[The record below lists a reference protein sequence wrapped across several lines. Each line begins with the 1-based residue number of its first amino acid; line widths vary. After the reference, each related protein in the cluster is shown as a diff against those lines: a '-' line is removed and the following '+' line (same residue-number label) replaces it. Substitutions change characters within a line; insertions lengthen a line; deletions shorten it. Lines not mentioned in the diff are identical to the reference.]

1 MIQQLL
7 PSGYYIFLPT
17 FLSLAEYLHKQ
28 QMNIKVEALD
38 DILFQW
44 EPEYPMGTK
53 DARQNREEE
62 GSEHSV
68 RQATTL
74 A

>member
-28 QMNIKVEALD
+28 QMNIKVKAL
-38 DILFQW
+38 IFYCSESQNIQW
-44 EPEYPMGTK
+44 GPKML
-53 DARQNREEE
+53 ARIGKKKAPNIR
-62 GSEHSV
+62 
-68 RQATTL
+68 
-74 A
+74 